1 MESNLSKLKNGQIKP
16 IFRVVPKKNTT
27 KTKKPS
33 LVSKLK
39 PRWMKALTYNF
50 HPEAK
55 QFLETYL
62 NQQKVEVNVE
72 KHVIM
77 QKIDFNLKISGWS
90 I

>member
-72 KHVIM
+72 KKMSLCEKLIL
-77 QKIDFNLKISGWS
+77 I
-90 I
+90 